1 MMNII
6 VKIVPQNERNKVM
19 SETMP
24 ENMWMDEADMMASV
38 FFTQEPTP
46 SKGYER
52 YIIKSTVDAER
63 EADSKTIR
71 ELAAA
76 LGALADDMDIMAYN
90 YAERHFV
97 AKRKDPI
104 ASRFYDAIDSFLES
118 WCEFR
123 WGINWSAGDSTPRPD
138 KAYERLKKNNVNP
151 DYKNVGETALT
162 THKERIDE
170 SQEDKR

>member
-1 MMNII
+1 
-6 VKIVPQNERNKVM
+6 M
-19 SETMP
+19 SET
-24 ENMWMDEADMMASV
+24 E
-38 FFTQEPTP
+38 TP
-46 SKGYER
+46 KWREK
-52 YIIKSTVDAER
+52 IILGSRGEIDDPNAYDQAEYRLKYTVDAER
-63 EADSKTIR
+63 EADSKTIA
-71 ELAAA
+71 ELAEA

-162 THKERIDE
+162 THAPRIAE
-170 SQEDKR
+170 SQEGGK

>member
-19 SETMP
+19 SET
-24 ENMWMDEADMMASV
+24 E
-38 FFTQEPTP
+38 TP
-46 SKGYER
+46 KWREK
-52 YIIKSTVDAER
+52 IIIGSRGEIDDPNAYDQAEYRLKSTVDAER
-63 EADSKTIR
+63 EADSKTIA

>member
-1 MMNII
+1 
-6 VKIVPQNERNKVM
+6 M

-63 EADSKTIR
+63 EADRKTIR

-76 LGALADDMDIMAYN
+76 LDRAADRFSVLGYI
-90 YAERHFV
+90 ECV
-97 AKRKDPI
+97 KEAKQ
-104 ASRFYDAIDSFLES
+104 
-118 WCEFR
+118 
-123 WGINWSAGDSTPRPD
+123 
-138 KAYERLKKNNVNP
+138 
-151 DYKNVGETALT
+151 ALT
-162 THKERIDE
+162 THAPRIAE
-170 SQEDKR
+170 AQEDKR